1 MLTIEHAAE
10 RFPNLRP
17 LAGWGRPPVDLRG
30 QTFGKLVAEEI
41 LGVSNHHVVW
51 RCRCAC
57 GNESAA
63 FSGALRKGRTTH
75 CGCSHANA
83 RHRMIKSGAY
93 KSWTQMLKRVRD
105 VDGRWFEYYGARG
118 ITVCDRWQIGDG
130 VRGGFEC
137 FLADMGD
144 RPEGLTLER
153 TDNDGNYEPGNCKWA
168 TWAEQCLNRRPAKNR
183 RIR

>member
-1 MLTIEHAAE
+1 
-10 RFPNLRP
+10 
-17 LAGWGRPPVDLRG
+17 
-30 QTFGKLVAEEI
+30 
-41 LGVSNHHVVW
+41 
-51 RCRCAC
+51 
-57 GNESAA
+57 
-63 FSGALRKGRTTH
+63 
-75 CGCSHANA
+75 
-83 RHRMIKSGAY
+83 MIKSGAY
-93 KSWTQMLKRVRD
+93 KSWTAMLKRVRD

-118 ITVCDRWQIGDG
+118 ITVCDRWQVGDG

-168 TWAEQCLNRRPAKNR
+168 TWVEQCLNRRPAKNR